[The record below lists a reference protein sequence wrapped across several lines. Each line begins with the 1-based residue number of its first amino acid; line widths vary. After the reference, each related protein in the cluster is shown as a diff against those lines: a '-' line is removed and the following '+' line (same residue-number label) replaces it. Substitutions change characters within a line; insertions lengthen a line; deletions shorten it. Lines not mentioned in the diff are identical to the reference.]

1 MEVQDQEMEEED
13 TEEDTDPA
21 LPLGMVVLRILA
33 LRRIVVL
40 LLLPILR
47 TIMRRYVEEDDTE

>member
-1 MEVQDQEMEEED
+1 
-13 TEEDTDPA
+13 
-21 LPLGMVVLRILA
+21 VLRILA